1 VGAETKF
8 LCGVLDDFE
17 DKKGEEKKESFG
29 ESAAQLFG
37 G

>member
-1 VGAETKF
+1 
-8 LCGVLDDFE
+8 LCGVFDDEE

-29 ESAAQLFG
+29 ESAAQSFG